1 MGLLGV
7 HFHINSFGFGFGFW
21 FCFSFGCFV
30 LVLIPYLNTFSSI
43 FFRNSGFFIHYTF
56 VLKSH
61 FIISPFIK
69 MNHHL
74 LHKTKKYNHIK
85 KKTRKYGKKSSAK
98 KLLSKRK
105 RNTRKILRKKG
116 GVKFSSGTTSA
127 QAAFLDSFF
136 PDENEA
142 ADISNIVKFPY
153 NITFDDNGT
162 FMGADM
168 RYYVPRGAF
177 LSSSKYKNLSIDDYS
192 AFAKKKPTELI
203 KYRGNMITYF
213 NAITRLLDAS
223 NDANGLLG
231 CDQNIMDAHVRYNSH
246 PEPEPRPKLTS
257 LYQQSLSKL
266 SISDLNRLLNSAG
279 TGPHQK
285 MNIKEEIYR
294 RGEDELNSEYSP
306 IIQLLNSNF
315 WDFDREISGRCIDY
329 KRKLNGEK
337 INITCAYDGFYKAC
351 FSLKATIAG
360 QEQQVGFMSLSQ
372 QACQYVKIRFIILMI
387 CIMFDMNQVSPEI
400 QNVWFTEIKHAE
412 DIFVSN
418 AIALSYADDTTI
430 ESLREMHVQF
440 FVNYLELMITAISKL
455 FDANPQLQNFRIL
468 EIDLYYLLMTIEPRS
483 FFQEYSLIYL
493 QQNKFAS
500 LIPDNV
506 DLVISFNQI
515 DSKNSFTEKDTE
527 IINRLFDFKPPDS
540 ITKYLENGVTT
551 NIEVN
556 EENELVLRQYVFFGL
571 NLVLPG
577 YSSEDLDTIAI
588 ILDEKTVNITR
599 NTYVTLSKLRWTF
612 NTETREKIYRNL
624 NPDLVKNLFPYF
636 DSIIPIDQLNPEQ
649 LNTRYNRAVLLYP
662 SGVHSALSSLAV
674 APTRFISNVFG
685 RKYKPTNV
693 PLATNVPIA
702 ESILLGPGVVP
713 SPSRVARA
721 QLASST
727 DEATASTRNSSMN
740 SMNSFQTANDEE
752 V

>member
-1 MGLLGV
+1 M
-7 HFHINSFGFGFGFW
+7 
-21 FCFSFGCFV
+21 
-30 LVLIPYLNTFSSI
+30 
-43 FFRNSGFFIHYTF
+43 
-56 VLKSH
+56 K
-61 FIISPFIK
+61 
-69 MNHHL
+69 L

-136 PDENEA
+136 PDENEL
-142 ADISNIVKFPY
+142 ADIPDSVKFPY

-192 AFAKKKPTELI
+192 AFITKKPTELI

-231 CDQNIMDAHVRYNSH
+231 CDQNIKDVSFRYDSY

-257 LYQQSLSKL
+257 LYQQSLSTL
-266 SISDLNRLLNSAG
+266 SISDLNLLLNNSG
-279 TGPHQK
+279 TGLSQK
-285 MNIKEEIYR
+285 INIREEIDR
-294 RGEDELNSEYSP
+294 RNDIELNSKYSP
-306 IIQLLNSNF
+306 IIKLLISSF
-315 WDFDREISGRCIDY
+315 KAFDREVALHCMDY

-337 INITCAYDGFYKAC
+337 INITCPYDGFYKAC

-360 QEQQVGFMSLSQ
+360 QEQQLGFEIQSH

-400 QNVWFTEIKHAE
+400 QNDWFTEIKHVE

-418 AIALSYADDTTI
+418 VIPLSSNNYDDDDDTTI
-430 ESLREMHVQF
+430 ESLRERHVQF
-440 FVNYLELMITAISKL
+440 FVNYLQLMITAISKL
-455 FDANPQLQNFRIL
+455 FDANPQLQNCQIP
-468 EIDLYYLLMTIEPRS
+468 EIDLYYLLIMTEPTS
-483 FFQEYSLIYL
+483 VFLQYTHVYL
-493 QQNKFAS
+493 REKFDS
-500 LIPDNV
+500 LIPSDV
-506 DLVISFNQI
+506 ELVISFNLI
-515 DSKNSFTEKDTE
+515 NSGKSFSNKSFTEKDTE

-540 ITKYLENGVTT
+540 FTKYLENTITT

-556 EENELVLRQYVFFGL
+556 EENELVLRQYMFNGF
-571 NLVLPG
+571 NLFLPG
-577 YSSEDLDTIAI
+577 NSSENRDPIAI
-588 ILDEKTVNITR
+588 ILDEITLNITR
-599 NTYVTLSKLRWTF
+599 NTCVILSKLRWIF
-612 NTETREKIYRNL
+612 NTETREKIYRKL

-662 SGVHSALSSLAV
+662 SDFHSKLSSVTV
-674 APTRFISNVFG
+674 APTRFISNMFG

-693 PLATNVPIA
+693 PLATNVPVA
-702 ESILLGPGVVP
+702 ENIFSGHGVLP
-713 SPSRVARA
+713 SPLRVARA

-727 DEATASTRNSSMN
+727 DQATVSTTNN
-740 SMNSFQTANDEE
+740 SMNSSQNENDVVE

>member
-1 MGLLGV
+1 
-7 HFHINSFGFGFGFW
+7 
-21 FCFSFGCFV
+21 
-30 LVLIPYLNTFSSI
+30 
-43 FFRNSGFFIHYTF
+43 
-56 VLKSH
+56 
-61 FIISPFIK
+61 
-69 MNHHL
+69 MNL

-136 PDENEA
+136 PDENEL
-142 ADISNIVKFPY
+142 ADIPDSVKFPY

-192 AFAKKKPTELI
+192 AFAIKEPTELI

-231 CDQNIMDAHVRYNSH
+231 CDQNIMDASVRYKSY

-266 SISDLNRLLNSAG
+266 SISDLNRLLNSDG
-279 TGPHQK
+279 TGPNQK
-285 MNIKEEIYR
+285 INIREEIDR
-294 RGEDELNSEYSP
+294 RNDIELNSKYSP
-306 IIQLLNSNF
+306 IIKLLNSSF
-315 WDFDREISGRCIDY
+315 WDFDREVSGRCIDY

-351 FSLKATIAG
+351 FSLKATIAR
-360 QEQQVGFMSLSQ
+360 QEQQLGFLILSQ

-400 QNVWFTEIKHAE
+400 QNDWFTEIKHAE

-418 AIALSYADDTTI
+418 AIALSSNNYADDTTI
-430 ESLREMHVQF
+430 ESLQEMHVKF

-455 FDANPQLQNFRIL
+455 FDANPQLQNCQIP
-468 EIDLYYLLMTIEPRS
+468 EIDLYYLLITTEPRS
-483 FFQEYSLIYL
+483 FFQEYSLVYL
-493 QQNKFAS
+493 QKKFAS
-500 LIPDNV
+500 LIPYNL
-506 DLVISFNQI
+506 DLLISFNQI
-515 DSKNSFTEKDTE
+515 DSKKSFTEKDTE

-540 ITKYLENGVTT
+540 ITKYLENNVTT

-577 YSSEDLDTIAI
+577 NSSEDRDTIAI
-588 ILDEKTVNITR
+588 ILDEKTLNITR
-599 NTYVTLSKLRWTF
+599 NTYVSLSKLRWTF
-612 NTETREKIYRNL
+612 NTETREKIYRKL
-624 NPDLVKNLFPYF
+624 NPDSVKNLFPYF

-662 SGVHSALSSLAV
+662 SGVHRALSSLTV
-674 APTRFISNVFG
+674 APRFISNVFG

-693 PLATNVPIA
+693 PLATNVPVA
-702 ESILLGPGVVP
+702 ENIFLGHGVLP
-713 SPSRVARA
+713 SPLRVAEA
-721 QLASST
+721 KLVSST
-727 DEATASTRNSSMN
+727 DQATVSSTNN
-740 SMNSFQTANDEE
+740 SMNSFQTANDAE

>member
-1 MGLLGV
+1 
-7 HFHINSFGFGFGFW
+7 
-21 FCFSFGCFV
+21 
-30 LVLIPYLNTFSSI
+30 
-43 FFRNSGFFIHYTF
+43 
-56 VLKSH
+56 
-61 FIISPFIK
+61 
-69 MNHHL
+69 
-74 LHKTKKYNHIK
+74 
-85 KKTRKYGKKSSAK
+85 
-98 KLLSKRK
+98 
-105 RNTRKILRKKG
+105 
-116 GVKFSSGTTSA
+116 
-127 QAAFLDSFF
+127 
-136 PDENEA
+136 
-142 ADISNIVKFPY
+142 
-153 NITFDDNGT
+153 
-162 FMGADM
+162 
-168 RYYVPRGAF
+168 
-177 LSSSKYKNLSIDDYS
+177 
-192 AFAKKKPTELI
+192 
-203 KYRGNMITYF
+203 
-213 NAITRLLDAS
+213 
-223 NDANGLLG
+223 
-231 CDQNIMDAHVRYNSH
+231 
-246 PEPEPRPKLTS
+246 
-257 LYQQSLSKL
+257 
-266 SISDLNRLLNSAG
+266 
-279 TGPHQK
+279 
-285 MNIKEEIYR
+285 
-294 RGEDELNSEYSP
+294 
-306 IIQLLNSNF
+306 
-315 WDFDREISGRCIDY
+315 
-329 KRKLNGEK
+329 
-337 INITCAYDGFYKAC
+337 
-351 FSLKATIAG
+351 
-360 QEQQVGFMSLSQ
+360 
-372 QACQYVKIRFIILMI
+372 
-387 CIMFDMNQVSPEI
+387 MFDMNQVSPEI

>member
-1 MGLLGV
+1 
-7 HFHINSFGFGFGFW
+7 
-21 FCFSFGCFV
+21 
-30 LVLIPYLNTFSSI
+30 
-43 FFRNSGFFIHYTF
+43 
-56 VLKSH
+56 
-61 FIISPFIK
+61 
-69 MNHHL
+69 MNL

-136 PDENEA
+136 PDENEL
-142 ADISNIVKFPY
+142 ADIPDSVKFPY

-192 AFAKKKPTELI
+192 AFIKKKPTELI

-231 CDQNIMDAHVRYNSH
+231 CDQNITDVSVRYNSY
-246 PEPEPRPKLTS
+246 PEPEPRPSSTEPTS

-266 SISDLNRLLNSAG
+266 SISDLNRLLNNAG
-279 TGPHQK
+279 TGPNQK
-285 MNIKEEIYR
+285 INIREEIDR
-294 RGEDELNSEYSP
+294 RNDIELNSKYSP
-306 IIQLLNSNF
+306 IIKLLNSSF
-315 WDFDREISGRCIDY
+315 KELDREVGSHCMDY

-360 QEQQVGFMSLSQ
+360 QEQQLGFEIKSHQS
-372 QACQYVKIRFIILMI
+372 CQYVKIRFIILMI

-400 QNVWFTEIKHAE
+400 QNDWFTEIKHAE

-418 AIALSYADDTTI
+418 AIALSSNNYADDTTI
-430 ESLREMHVQF
+430 ESLQERHVKF

-455 FDANPQLQNFRIL
+455 FDANPQLQNCQIP
-468 EIDLYYLLMTIEPRS
+468 EIDLYYLLIMTEFRS
-483 FFQEYSLIYL
+483 FFHEYSMVYL
-493 QQNKFAS
+493 QKKFAS
-500 LIPDNV
+500 LIPSNLELIV
-506 DLVISFNQI
+506 SFNLI
-515 DSKNSFTEKDTE
+515 NSNKSFTEKDTE

-540 ITKYLENGVTT
+540 ITKYLENNITT

-556 EENELVLRQYVFFGL
+556 EENELVLRQYMFIRF
-571 NLVLPG
+571 NLLLPG
-577 YSSEDLDTIAI
+577 NSSEDLDTIAI

-599 NTYVTLSKLRWTF
+599 NTCVSLSKLRWTF
-612 NTETREKIYRNL
+612 NTETREKIYRKL
-624 NPDLVKNLFPYF
+624 NPDSVKNLFPYF

-662 SGVHSALSSLAV
+662 SDFHSTLSSFTV
-674 APTRFISNVFG
+674 APRFISNVFG

-693 PLATNVPIA
+693 PLATNVPVA
-702 ESILLGPGVVP
+702 ENILLGPGVVP
-713 SPSRVARA
+713 SPSRVAQA

-727 DEATASTRNSSMN
+727 DQATVSSTNN
-740 SMNSFQTANDEE
+740 SMNSSQNANDVVE

>member
-1 MGLLGV
+1 M
-7 HFHINSFGFGFGFW
+7 S
-21 FCFSFGCFV
+21 
-30 LVLIPYLNTFSSI
+30 
-43 FFRNSGFFIHYTF
+43 
-56 VLKSH
+56 
-61 FIISPFIK
+61 
-69 MNHHL
+69 L

-246 PEPEPRPKLTS
+246 PEPEPRPSSTGPTS

-400 QNVWFTEIKHAE
+400 QNDWFTEIKHAE

-418 AIALSYADDTTI
+418 AIALSSDNYADDTTI
-430 ESLREMHVQF
+430 ESLRERHVQF
-440 FVNYLELMITAISKL
+440 FVNYLELMISAISKL
-455 FDANPQLQNFRIL
+455 FDANPQLQTYRIL

-515 DSKNSFTEKDTE
+515 DSKNSFTENDTE

-577 YSSEDLDTIAI
+577 YSSEDRDTIAI

-662 SGVHSALSSLAV
+662 SGVHQALSSLAV

-685 RKYKPTNV
+685 RKYKPPTV

-740 SMNSFQTANDEE
+740 SMNSVNSFQTANSFQSE
-752 V
+752 VEV

>member
-1 MGLLGV
+1 
-7 HFHINSFGFGFGFW
+7 
-21 FCFSFGCFV
+21 
-30 LVLIPYLNTFSSI
+30 
-43 FFRNSGFFIHYTF
+43 
-56 VLKSH
+56 
-61 FIISPFIK
+61 
-69 MNHHL
+69 MNL

-127 QAAFLDSFF
+127 QEAFLDSFF
-136 PDENEA
+136 PDENEL
-142 ADISNIVKFPY
+142 ADIPDSVKFPY

-192 AFAKKKPTELI
+192 AFVKKKPTELI

-231 CDQNIMDAHVRYNSH
+231 CDQNITDVGVRYKSY

-279 TGPHQK
+279 TGPNQK
-285 MNIKEEIYR
+285 INIREEIDR
-294 RGEDELNSEYSP
+294 RNDIELNSKYSP
-306 IIQLLNSNF
+306 IIKLLNSSF
-315 WDFDREISGRCIDY
+315 KEFDREVGIHCIDY

-360 QEQQVGFMSLSQ
+360 QEQQLGFLIQSH

-400 QNVWFTEIKHAE
+400 QNDWFTEIKHAE

-418 AIALSYADDTTI
+418 AIALSSNNYADDTTI
-430 ESLREMHVQF
+430 ESLRERHVKF

-455 FDANPQLQNFRIL
+455 FDANPQLQNCQIP
-468 EIDLYYLLMTIEPRS
+468 EIDLYYLLIMTEPRS
-483 FFQEYSLIYL
+483 FFQDYALVYLGHKFYSLIPH
-493 QQNKFAS
+493 NS
-500 LIPDNV
+500 G
-506 DLVISFNQI
+506 LVISFYQFYGE
-515 DSKNSFTEKDTE
+515 KSFTEKDTE

-540 ITKYLENGVTT
+540 ITKYLENNVTT

-556 EENELVLRQYVFFGL
+556 EENELVLRQYMFIEF
-571 NLVLPG
+571 NLGSNGVDSN
-577 YSSEDLDTIAI
+577 SSEDPGTIAI

-612 NTETREKIYRNL
+612 NTETREKIYRKL

-662 SGVHSALSSLAV
+662 SGVHSTLSSFTV
-674 APTRFISNVFG
+674 APTRFISNVFGSNVFG

-693 PLATNVPIA
+693 PLATNVPVA
-702 ESILLGPGVVP
+702 ENILLGPGVVP
-713 SPSRVARA
+713 SPWRVAQA
-721 QLASST
+721 KLVSST
-727 DEATASTRNSSMN
+727 DQATVSTRNS
-740 SMNSFQTANDEE
+740 SMNSFQTANDAE